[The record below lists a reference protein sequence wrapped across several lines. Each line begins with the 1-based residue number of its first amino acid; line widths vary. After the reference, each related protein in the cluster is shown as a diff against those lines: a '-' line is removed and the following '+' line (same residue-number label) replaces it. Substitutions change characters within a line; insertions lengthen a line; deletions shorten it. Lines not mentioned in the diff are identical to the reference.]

1 MAISKRM
8 RFEIFRR
15 DNHTCR
21 YCGDKA
27 PDIKLTVDH
36 VLPEA
41 LGGNDEPTNLVA
53 ACQDCNNG
61 KTSIA
66 PDSPLVDDIDQAAA
80 VWNAALAKAQE
91 EAAEQFDLKEQL
103 IEFFDDEWAA
113 RTPSFA
119 ELPIDYEYTV
129 VDFHTK
135 GLSTDELVEA
145 INIAAGKRGS
155 IAQRQMWSYFCG
167 ICWNK
172 IRELEKRARQI
183 IENGE
188 IGHG

>member
-103 IEFFDDEWAA
+103 IEFFDDE
-113 RTPSFA
+113 
-119 ELPIDYEYTV
+119 
-129 VDFHTK
+129 
-135 GLSTDELVEA
+135 
-145 INIAAGKRGS
+145 
-155 IAQRQMWSYFCG
+155 
-167 ICWNK
+167 
-172 IRELEKRARQI
+172 
-183 IENGE
+183 
-188 IGHG
+188 